1 MNTCKLIAF
10 DMDGTLLCS
19 DKTLS
24 EENRL
29 ALTAAAEAGIVLVPA
44 TGRPRKGITEE
55 ILGLPGVRYLIL
67 TNGAA
72 VIDLAEQRL
81 LYRRELPVE
90 RAVAVMERLEATGL
104 NLVYDCYIDGRGFIT
119 ASMRE
124 RLSDFLK
131 EPAMLRLYTGIRQG
145 VNELKAFL
153 RDRGGTIEK
162 MQSLFLSQ
170 EDLRTAQAM
179 LEREF
184 PDLVLSSSIGCNIE
198 INAPGATKGEA
209 LLALCRE
216 LQIDR
221 QDTAAFGD
229 GINDISLLRAA
240 GLGVAMQN
248 AEDAVK
254 AAADCV
260 TLTNDESG
268 VAKVIRELLAG
279 DEKTQFALEK
289 PSGKC

>member
-1 MNTCKLIAF
+1 MSSCKLIAF
-10 DMDGTLLCS
+10 DMDGTLLS
-19 DKTLS
+19 SSKTLS

-29 ALTAAAEAGIVLVPA
+29 ALAAAAEAGIVLVPA

-55 ILGLPGVRYLIL
+55 ILGLPGVRYLIM

-72 VIDLAEQRL
+72 VIDWVEQRL

-104 NLVYDCYIDGRGFIT
+104 DLVYDCYIDGRGYIT

-124 RLSDFLK
+124 RLPEYLK
-131 EPAMLRLYTGIRQG
+131 DPVLLRLYTSIRQG
-145 VNELKAFL
+145 VDELKAFL
-153 RDRGGTIEK
+153 RERGGTIEK

-184 PDLVLSSSIGCNIE
+184 PDLVLSGSIGCNIE

-216 LQIDR
+216 LNIDPR
-221 QDTAAFGD
+221 DSVAFGD
-229 GINDISLLRAA
+229 GTNDISMLRAA

-254 AAADCV
+254 AAADRI

-268 VAKVIRELLAG
+268 VASVIRELLG
-279 DEKTQFALEK
+279 
-289 PSGKC
+289 